1 LNESLGLLRSLAM
14 DGRTDRQ
21 TDKQTDNKARRSS
34 SQPGQDSTGD
44 VRENEASSAGGQGSA
59 WAIG

>member
-1 LNESLGLLRSLAM
+1 M